1 MLITT
6 GIGSLPF
13 ESASEA
19 VAYSLLHDV
28 PFLPEIP
35 KDIDMFQLIEKGK
48 AASLDIFKEKIKNL
62 KVRTIKVQ
70 CTGPVSLMLY
80 RGYKK
85 EDAIKLVED
94 YLKNTLADLR
104 EFKKLIFLDEPG
116 VAKYGPGAVA
126 IWERIFKNFD
136 AVRCVHD
143 CGEGSLDFLLEND
156 IVEVISYDA
165 SKYDVT
171 SSPQN
176 NSYRNRKVIA
186 WGIQKYCDIKD
197 FIDGDLITSPCGFM
211 NFKLEDCYSF
221 QSKISRIKLQLEA
234 RKPTLVNLL

>member
-1 MLITT
+1 MFEGNFDSLYFLDTFLFTFSISSWGLNLLSSSCVGFCISKTQTEILNRFLIYISEPNILYIQLYLTIIMLITT

-94 YLKNTLADLR
+94 YLKNTL
-104 EFKKLIFLDEPG
+104 
-116 VAKYGPGAVA
+116 
-126 IWERIFKNFD
+126 
-136 AVRCVHD
+136 
-143 CGEGSLDFLLEND
+143 
-156 IVEVISYDA
+156 
-165 SKYDVT
+165 
-171 SSPQN
+171 
-176 NSYRNRKVIA
+176 
-186 WGIQKYCDIKD
+186 
-197 FIDGDLITSPCGFM
+197 
-211 NFKLEDCYSF
+211 
-221 QSKISRIKLQLEA
+221 
-234 RKPTLVNLL
+234 